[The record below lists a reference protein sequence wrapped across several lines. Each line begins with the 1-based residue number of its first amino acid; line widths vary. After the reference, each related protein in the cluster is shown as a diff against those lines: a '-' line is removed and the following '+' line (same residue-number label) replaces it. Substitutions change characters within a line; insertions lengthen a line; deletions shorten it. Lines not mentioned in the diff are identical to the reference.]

1 MSASLF
7 ASIAF
12 AVAAAVDEPAD
23 SGTTAAIAGIP
34 LVPGVAD
41 AVAVAVAAPAVA
53 NEIDAAAAAE
63 SFAAVAVEAFAAVAV
78 EAVADEAVADE
89 SVVAEVEVSGAAPGV
104 EVVATLDAVVVLVAA
119 VPSQTGHVAAAVGR
133 TVAADI
139 VARWAGLD
147 QVRDF
152 ELLSPSPGSE

>member
-23 SGTTAAIAGIP
+23 SGTTAAIAGFP

-53 NEIDAAAAAE
+53 NEIDAAAAE

-133 TVAADI
+133 AVAADI

>member
-53 NEIDAAAAAE
+53 NEIDAAAAE
-63 SFAAVAVEAFAAVAV
+63 SFAAVAV

-119 VPSQTGHVAAAVGR
+119 VPSQTGHVAAAEGR

>member
-1 MSASLF
+1 M
-7 ASIAF
+7 
-12 AVAAAVDEPAD
+12 
-23 SGTTAAIAGIP
+23 
-34 LVPGVAD
+34 VPGVAG

-63 SFAAVAVEAFAAVAV
+63 SFAAVAVEAFAAVAVAV

-133 TVAADI
+133 AVAADI

>member
-53 NEIDAAAAAE
+53 NEIDAAAAE
-63 SFAAVAVEAFAAVAV
+63 SFAAVAV

-119 VPSQTGHVAAAVGR
+119 VPSQTGHVAADVGR

>member
-53 NEIDAAAAAE
+53 NEIDAAAAE

>member
-12 AVAAAVDEPAD
+12 AVAATVDEPAD
-23 SGTTAAIAGIP
+23 SGTTAAIAGFP
-34 LVPGVAD
+34 LVPGVAG

-53 NEIDAAAAAE
+53 NEIDAA
-63 SFAAVAVEAFAAVAV
+63 VAVEAFA
-78 EAVADEAVADE
+78 AVADEAVADE

-152 ELLSPSPGSE
+152 ELLSPSRGSE

>member
-53 NEIDAAAAAE
+53 NEIDAAAAE
-63 SFAAVAVEAFAAVAV
+63 SFAAVAV

>member
-34 LVPGVAD
+34 SVPGVAG

-53 NEIDAAAAAE
+53 NEIDAAAAE

>member
-53 NEIDAAAAAE
+53 NEIDAAAAE
-63 SFAAVAVEAFAAVAV
+63 SFAAVAV

-133 TVAADI
+133 AVAADI